1 MFPSK
6 PDLLEEMLRLSTLL
20 SRMVYYFNDK
30 EGLVGP
36 ISGEAVPKDLP
47 IGTIIYNHFDSV
59 SKSFLIVHKHQNGLF
74 MVEKAHTRDIK
85 KMRAALLIHGVSTL
99 LMDYPDF

>member
-1 MFPSK
+1 
-6 PDLLEEMLRLSTLL
+6 
-20 SRMVYYFNDK
+20 MVYYLNDK
-30 EGLVGP
+30 DGLIGP
-36 ISGEAVPKDLP
+36 ISGKAVPKDLP

-85 KMRAALLIHGVSTL
+85 KMRAALLIHGVSVE
-99 LMDYPDF
+99 DQ